1 MTFLPLILWLLALF
15 CCVTVIVMVLTMD
28 SRRSHASTQDPSDRS
43 TDPAH
48 AAALGSTAIH
58 DAVPT
63 GETSETSDTGETDQP
78 AARPVSK
85 SIIVLHF
92 VSLILA
98 MAPYVVEV
106 EAADS
111 IDKTMRT
118 WYDNVEGI
126 SGAILIVLIALE
138 LWFMYRQASHAAKSE
153 AALMKQTAD
162 KKPEHIKQAGQS
174 GAAQENEDTG
184 RAVMKAKDDSDLA

>member
-1 MTFLPLILWLLALF
+1 MTFLPLILWLLALV

-48 AAALGSTAIH
+48 AAALGSKAIH
-58 DAVPT
+58 DAAPT
-63 GETSETSDTGETDQP
+63 GDTSDTGETDQP

-111 IDKTMRT
+111 IDKTMLT

-174 GAAQENEDTG
+174 GAAQENEDTD
-184 RAVMKAKDDSDLA
+184 RAVMTAKDDSDLA